1 MLSLLHL
8 FKLNVSVILVF
19 LMKDFKKKLL
29 SNRIMYIC
37 PFLSLLTRRLMA
49 QRPLVFTLLVILI
62 FKKSAESS
70 MGFLLQD
77 V

>member
-1 MLSLLHL
+1 
-8 FKLNVSVILVF
+8 
-19 LMKDFKKKLL
+19 
-29 SNRIMYIC
+29 MYIC